1 MLHSQIL
8 ALHWRPGVVTS
19 LIVTVAFAYAPRRPR
34 PEDRTTDGWGLLPR
48 WRFSRGRRGQ
58 HSRRFDLTTTTNAFL
73 FCFSTANSL
82 SSSLPSDADTTNDS
96 VDDVGPW
103 TWRHEKEIEGWF
115 RLVAIDGVDY
125 KFVTYLPTDVSPRSC
140 CRLIASYQ
148 HRVLPGVVRLCYLFY
163 LAFFEQDQ
171 WRVVVFVLYNY
182 LVLKYLNNR

>member
-19 LIVTVAFAYAPRRPR
+19 LIVTVAFAYAPR

-58 HSRRFDLTTTTNAFL
+58 HSRRFDLTTTNVFL
-73 FCFSTANSL
+73 FCFSRAKSL
-82 SSSLPSDADTTNDS
+82 SASLPSEADTTDDN

-103 TWRHEKEIEGWF
+103 TWRQEKEIEGWF

-125 KFVTYLPTDVSPRSC
+125 KFVTYLPTDVSP
-140 CRLIASYQ
+140 CRLIAAHQ
-148 HRVLPGVVRLCYLFY
+148 HRVLPGVVRFCYLFY
-163 LAFFEQDQ
+163 LVFFEEEEGKRLQ
-171 WRVVVFVLYNY
+171 VLIF
-182 LVLKYLNNR
+182 